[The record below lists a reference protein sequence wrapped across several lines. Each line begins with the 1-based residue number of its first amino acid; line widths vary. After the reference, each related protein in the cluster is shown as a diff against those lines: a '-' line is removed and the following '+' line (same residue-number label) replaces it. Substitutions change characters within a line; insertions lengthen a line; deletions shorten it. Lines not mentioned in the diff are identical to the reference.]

1 MIKIS
6 NLNYSYKR
14 GVPLFKDLNL
24 QLPQGT
30 ITGLLGKNGEGKT
43 TMLKLLSGS
52 LLPKSGNISVLF
64 NDPST
69 RSFAVQQEIFLL
81 PEIVQCPSVKVRRY
95 LDMMASF
102 YPTYDKEVEADAM
115 RVFDLNDEMKLG
127 KISQGQQKKVVITVA
142 LASRTPLLLM
152 DEPTNSLD
160 IPSKTAFRQLMA
172 KYLNEN
178 QTVIISTHQ
187 VRDLESLIDRVV
199 LMNNN
204 EIVCNESI
212 YELSQTFHFSQTD
225 KVDGQPLYTEQS
237 PIGNVGMF
245 LREKNSQDFDDDY
258 FSLELFFNGVI
269 SNYDLVGKYIKH

>member
-269 SNYDLVGKYIKH
+269 SNHDLVGKYIKH

>member
-204 EIVCNESI
+204 EIV
-212 YELSQTFHFSQTD
+212 
-225 KVDGQPLYTEQS
+225 
-237 PIGNVGMF
+237 
-245 LREKNSQDFDDDY
+245 
-258 FSLELFFNGVI
+258 
-269 SNYDLVGKYIKH
+269 

>member
-24 QLPQGT
+24 QLPQGI

-127 KISQGQQKKVVITVA
+127 KISQGQQKKVVMTVA